1 MKNRVVRQVS
11 WLGLAAVLAF
21 GWTGCA
27 EEETE
32 TVESGEE
39 SSSGEGSSPVEE
51 DGSGSAEA
59 DGEAA
64 EADGEELEPGPAF
77 RIAIAPL
84 LSPVARS

>member
-1 MKNRVVRQVS
+1 MKNRVVRQVAGWGS
-11 WLGLAAVLAF
+11 QVLAF

-27 EEETE
+27 EETE

-64 EADGEELEPGPAF
+64 RQTERNWSRDLHFG
-77 RIAIAPL
+77 
-84 LSPVARS
+84 